1 MENRKLIDYL
11 PEYMQEYAEMRQ
23 IMLGG
28 QPDVDAFHEGVNR
41 VWNNQFLADA
51 DEYGVGRW
59 ESILAITPKATDTL
73 DERKFRILAW
83 WTQELPYTL
92 PKLNEMLEALCG
104 AGNYDIVMDNRH
116 YRITIKLGLSNQENY
131 SDVESL
137 LERVLPANLIRTI
150 LIMFNTHDTLAAF
163 THSHLATMTHE
174 QLRTEV

>member
-23 IMLGG
+23 IMTGQ

-104 AGNYDIVMDNRH
+104 AGNYNVVMDNRH
-116 YRITIKLGLSNQENY
+116 YRITVKLGIADHY
-131 SDVESL
+131 SDVAAL
-137 LERVLPANLIRTI
+137 LERVCPANLACNV
-150 LIMFNTHDTLAAF
+150 LVMFNTHNTLAAF